1 MANFCGVLQFQYE
14 VLDVDDIEQAEG
26 VINNALDRLGDLS
39 LDRFN
44 WDGIDWSIREC
55 EEENE

>member
-1 MANFCGVLQFQYE
+1 MANYYGVIQFQYE
-14 VLDVDDIEQAEG
+14 VLDANSLTEAED

-55 EEENE
+55 EGEDE